1 VAWKFPKRIPR
12 DNQVV
17 DYRDLNE
24 GIQPYVEEDGR
35 LNEQNWSSDL
45 SGQLTRDDLADDVS
59 FRVLHKSN
67 IIDASDTD
75 NGWDNNGDGTPD
87 IFPFEVVASR
97 SWVPI
102 PMDGTNTG
110 YSFQSR
116 GGVLFIIASVQW
128 SSKGDFGVFD
138 TSAPSGPT
146 TYVDATASYY
156 TMFGIRIDG
165 ALEAVSVLGDQD
177 SIEEGEN
184 METGLSGYVM
194 GATVEVAI
202 PVGPGNHTIEVV
214 AMTEVLDNTNDVLA
228 GLIYNTELLVWEI
241 R

>member
-75 NGWDNNGDGTPD
+75 TGWDNNGDGTPD
-87 IFPFEVVASR
+87 IFPFEVAGSR
-97 SWVPI
+97 TWVPI

-116 GGVLFIIASVQW
+116 GGVLFIIASVQF
-128 SSKGDFGVFD
+128 SIKGIVPVFD
-138 TSAPSGPT
+138 
-146 TYVDATASYY
+146 ATGTFDYPDL
-156 TMFGIRIDG
+156 TDLQHTLFGIRIDG
-165 ALEAVSVLGDQD
+165 ALEAVSVFGDQD
-177 SIEEGEN
+177 SLDEAEN

-202 PVGPGNHTIEVV
+202 PVGPGNRTIEVV
-214 AMTEVLDNTNDVLA
+214 AMTEVVDNTNDVLA